1 MSNIS
6 LKHKNKKQGGFD
18 MKKVVYNIFSI
29 IIAIALVAFMGY
41 CWNDFVRFGL
51 NETLI
56 YLVMSAVSVVI
67 VLANLFVGGKKHE
80 AKH

>member
-1 MSNIS
+1 
-6 LKHKNKKQGGFD
+6 

-29 IIAIALVAFMGY
+29 IIVLALVAFMGY
-41 CWNDFVRFGL
+41 CWNDYVRFGL
-51 NETLI
+51 NETMI
-56 YLVMSAVSVVI
+56 YLIMSAISAVV